1 MSFRAACARLQARCM
16 KLGLVRRGYSGSGG
30 AEAYLLRLMAE
41 LGRAGHELFLVTD
54 VEWPHDVFAA
64 DMARP
69 VGTILKASSPTAFAD
84 GVREWRKRSGC
95 DFVLSL
101 ERVWE
106 CDVFRA
112 GDGVHA
118 SWLERRAKFEPF
130 WKPLFRSFSAKHRQ
144 LVRLEHALF
153 TGGARRI
160 IANSQMVKDE
170 IIARFGTPAERIKV
184 IYNGVPASEPS
195 ANRAE
200 ARAALGFGDAD
211 YAVLFAGSGWERKG
225 LRHAIAAV
233 NELPGATLLVAGR
246 GKTRGLPHSE
256 RVRFLGSQSRAE
268 MTRLLAAADVFALPT
283 IYEPFSNACLE
294 ALAAGLPVITTTA
307 NGFAEIIENGVEGE
321 IVAPGD
327 ISALAAALS
336 RWTDVRRRTQIRERL
351 LAKGAQFSIEA
362 NVARTLEFIT
372 REVV

>member
-1 MSFRAACARLQARCM
+1 M

-54 VEWPHDVFAA
+54 VEWPQDIFSADVV
-64 DMARP
+64 RP
-69 VGTILKASSPTAFAD
+69 VGTILKANSPRAFAD

-101 ERVWE
+101 ERVWA

-130 WKPLFRSFSAKHRQ
+130 WKPLFRRFSAKHRE
-144 LVRLEHALF
+144 LMRLEHALF
-153 TGGARRI
+153 TGGAKRI
-160 IANSQMVKDE
+160 IANSRMVKDE
-170 IIARFGTPAERIKV
+170 ITARFGTPAERIEV
-184 IYNGVPASEPS
+184 IYNGVPANAPS

-200 ARAALGFGDAD
+200 ARAALGLGNSD
-211 YAVLFAGSGWERKG
+211 YSVLFAGSGWERKG

-233 NELPGATLLVAGR
+233 NALPGATLLVAGR
-246 GKTRGLPHSE
+246 GKTRGLPHSG
-256 RVRFLGSQSRAE
+256 RVRFLGPQSRAE

-307 NGFAEIIENGVEGE
+307 NGFSEIIENGVEGE

-327 ISALAAALS
+327 VPALTAALS
-336 RWTDVRRRTQIRERL
+336 RWADVRRRAEIRERL
-351 LAKGAQFSIEA
+351 LAKGAQFSIES

-372 REVV
+372 REVA

>member
-1 MSFRAACARLQARCM
+1 
-16 KLGLVRRGYSGSGG
+16 
-30 AEAYLLRLMAE
+30 MAE

-54 VEWPHDVFAA
+54 VEWPQDIFSA

-69 VGTILKASSPTAFAD
+69 HRTILKAGGPIAFAD

-153 TGGARRI
+153 TGGAKRI
-160 IANSQMVKDE
+160 IANSRMVKDE
-170 IIARFGTPAERIKV
+170 IITRFGTPAERIEV
-184 IYNGVPASEPS
+184 IYNGVPASAPS
-195 ANRAE
+195 ADRVE
-200 ARAALGFGDAD
+200 ARAALGLGDAD

-233 NELPGATLLVAGR
+233 NALPGATLLVAGR
-246 GKTRGLPHSE
+246 GKTSGLPRSE
-256 RVRFLGSQSRAE
+256 RVRFLGPQSRAE
-268 MTRLLAAADVFALPT
+268 MTRLLAVADVFALPT
-283 IYEPFSNACLE
+283 FYEPFSNACLE
-294 ALAAGLPVITTTA
+294 ALVVGLPVITTTA
-307 NGFAEIIENGVEGE
+307 NGFSEIIENGVEGE
-321 IVAPGD
+321 VVAPGD
-327 ISALAAALS
+327 VSALSAALS
-336 RWTDVRRRTQIRERL
+336 RWADAGRRAEIRGRL

-362 NVARTLEFIT
+362 NVARTLEFIA
-372 REVV
+372 REVA

>member
-1 MSFRAACARLQARCM
+1 M

-54 VEWPHDVFAA
+54 VEWPQDVFAA
-64 DMARP
+64 DVAQP
-69 VGTILKASSPTAFAD
+69 FGTILKARSPFAFAD
-84 GVREWRKRSGC
+84 DVREWRRRSGC

-118 SWLERRAKFEPF
+118 SWLERRAEFEPF
-130 WKPLFRSFSAKHRQ
+130 WKPLFRRFNAKHRQ
-144 LVRLEHALF
+144 LVRLERALF

-170 IIARFGTPAERIKV
+170 IIARFGTPAQRIEV
-184 IYNGVPASEPS
+184 IYNGVPANAPS

-200 ARAALGFGDAD
+200 VRAALGLRDGD
-211 YAVLFAGSGWERKG
+211 YTVLFAGSGWERKG

-233 NELPGATLLVAGR
+233 DALPGATLFVAGR
-246 GKTRGLPHSE
+246 GKTRGLPRSE
-256 RVRFLGSQSRAE
+256 RVRFLGPQSRAE

-283 IYEPFSNACLE
+283 IYEPLSNACLE

-307 NGFAEIIENGVEGE
+307 NGFAEIIESGIEGE

-327 ISALAAALS
+327 VPALTAALS
-336 RWTDVRRRTQIRERL
+336 RWADARRRTEIRERL

-362 NVARTLEFIT
+362 NVARTLEFIA
-372 REVV
+372 RETV